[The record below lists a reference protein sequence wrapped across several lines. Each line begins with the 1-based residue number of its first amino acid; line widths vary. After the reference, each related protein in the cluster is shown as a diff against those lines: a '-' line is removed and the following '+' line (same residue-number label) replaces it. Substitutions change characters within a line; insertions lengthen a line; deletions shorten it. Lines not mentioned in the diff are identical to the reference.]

1 MAVIP
6 EFPQVTFEPIKQD
19 KTHVE
24 GRIALV
30 RPQRTGQR
38 AISICERFCPHK
50 QSTGPIACTGMDEAG
65 HATISVTLSSR
76 REKWLKFRVAR
87 AFQAP
92 CKVTY
97 DAIAK
102 KKA

>member
-6 EFPQVTFEPIKQD
+6 EFPQVTFEPVKQD

-50 QSTGPIACTGMDEAG
+50 SSGGTISCSGMDEHG
-65 HATISVTLSSR
+65 QATIAVTLTTR
-76 REKWLKFRVAR
+76 REKWLKFRIAR

-97 DAIAK
+97 DAITK